1 MRMSRSASSLFAPGP
16 LALAAMIALA
26 ALSRLLPH
34 PPNFSPVEAMALFGG
49 AHFASKRL
57 ALLVP
62 LAAMLLS
69 DALLGLL
76 RGGLY
81 LNYFASAGFWLT
93 YLCIALIAGL
103 GMAMRGRVSS
113 ARVLAYGLVGATV
126 FFLVSN
132 FGAWLGDPMYPKT
145 AAGLGAAYVAG
156 IPFFKWS
163 VAGTMAYGALLF
175 GGFALLRRQLPALRP
190 QTV

>member
-1 MRMSRSASSLFAPGP
+1 MSRPASSLLAPGP

-49 AHFASKRL
+49 AHFARRRL
-57 ALLVP
+57 AVLVP

-81 LNYFASAGFWLT
+81 MDYFSSGGFWLT
-93 YLCIALIAGL
+93 YACIAVVAAL
-103 GMAMRGRVSS
+103 GMAMRGRVTG
-113 ARVLAYGLVGATV
+113 ARVLGYGLA
-126 FFLVSN
+126 
-132 FGAWLGDPMYPKT
+132 
-145 AAGLGAAYVAG
+145 GAAL
-156 IPFFKWS
+156 FFIAS
-163 VAGTMAYGALLF
+163 NLSLIHI
-175 GGFALLRRQLPALRP
+175 
-190 QTV
+190 